1 MKEETKKKMLDL
13 FGKVYQDSES
23 LFSPLE
29 NDKTKTK
36 NIQALKDYMNSN
48 TNLYELNIV
57 FLGGL
62 EQDYKT
68 AIKVKIIN

>member
-1 MKEETKKKMLDL
+1 MKEETKNKMLDL
-13 FGKVYQDSES
+13 FGKVYEDKGN

-36 NIQALKDYMNSN
+36 NIQALKDYMNTN
-48 TNLYELNIV
+48 INLYELNIV

-62 EQDYKT
+62 GQDYKT
-68 AIKVKIIN
+68 AIKVKVIK

>member
-13 FGKVYQDSES
+13 FGKVYEDNDS

-36 NIQALKDYMNSN
+36 NIQSLKDYMNSN
-48 TNLYELNIV
+48 TNLYELNII

>member
-1 MKEETKKKMLDL
+1 MKEETKKKMFEL
-13 FGKVYQDSES
+13 FGKVYEDNDS

-36 NIQALKDYMNSN
+36 NIQALKDYMNTN

-57 FLGGL
+57 FIGGL
-62 EQDYKT
+62 EQEYKT

>member
-1 MKEETKKKMLDL
+1 MKEETKNKMLEL
-13 FGKVYQDSES
+13 FGKVYEDNES

-36 NIQALKDYMNSN
+36 NIQTLKDYMNSN

-57 FLGGL
+57 FIGGL
-62 EQDYKT
+62 NQDYKT
-68 AIKVKIIN
+68 AIKVKVIN

>member
-1 MKEETKKKMLDL
+1 MKQETKKKMFEL
-13 FGKVYQDSES
+13 FGKVYEDSGN

-36 NIQALKDYMNSN
+36 NIQALKDYMN
-48 TNLYELNIV
+48 TNVKLYELNIV

-62 EQDYKT
+62 EQDYRT
-68 AIKVKIIN
+68 AIKVKLIN

>member
-1 MKEETKKKMLDL
+1 MKEETKKKMLNL
-13 FGKVYQDSES
+13 FGKVYEDSES

-36 NIQALKDYMNSN
+36 NIQALKDYMN
-48 TNLYELNIV
+48 TNVKLYELNIV

-62 EQDYKT
+62 KQDYRT
-68 AIKVKIIN
+68 AIKVKLIN

>member
-1 MKEETKKKMLDL
+1 MKEETKKKMLNL
-13 FGKVYQDSES
+13 FGKVYEDNDS

-36 NIQALKDYMNSN
+36 NIQALKDYMNTN
-48 TNLYELNIV
+48 TNIYELNIV
-57 FLGGL
+57 FIGGL

-68 AIKVKIIN
+68 AIKVKVIN

>member
-1 MKEETKKKMLDL
+1 MKQETKNKMLDL
-13 FGKVYQDSES
+13 FGKVHEDNDS

-57 FLGGL
+57 FIGGL
-62 EQDYKT
+62 KQDYKT
-68 AIKVKIIN
+68 AIKVKVIN